1 MEFHFIKLNYNGTY
15 LSLVDPKS
23 KSRFVCFAEKDIAI
37 KCLEYSADFRAR
49 NRIWPSL
56 DMSSENRKLQLNDA
70 IEYPYGPPRI
80 IKRSLEIET
89 FDFNTLDK
97 ISSRTNVS
105 FYCILAFDVIFNSI
119 KFFCQ
124 FYIFNFRFRY
134 QVFKNFFSWSFT
146 NYFDFQF
153 ILIINFF

>member
-23 KSRFVCFAEKDIAI
+23 KSRFVCFAEKNTAM

-56 DMSSENRKLQLNDA
+56 DMSSENRKLKLNDA

-105 FYCILAFDVIFNSI
+105 FYCILAFDVIFRSESESI
-119 KFFCQ
+119 SMSGQEMDGVASPEDFGEWMD
-124 FYIFNFRFRY
+124 
-134 QVFKNFFSWSFT
+134 FSLKT
-146 NYFDFQF
+146 K
-153 ILIINFF
+153 